1 MSMTTVANC
10 PNVTEVQRLQIVLDS
25 NGIESFIPDSNSAS
39 IAPCLFSTKSGVRL
53 QVDEKDVE
61 RAKSL
66 IEEAR
71 ESYRDE
77 EEQE

>member
-10 PNVTEVQRLQIVLDS
+10 FNVVEAQRLQIVLDS
-25 NGIESFIPDSNSAS
+25 NGIESFVPDSNSAS
-39 IAPCLFSTKSGVRL
+39 IAPYLFSTKSGVRL
-53 QVDEKDVE
+53 QVDEKDAE

-77 EEQE
+77 EE

>member
-10 PNVTEVQRLQIVLDS
+10 FNVVEAQRLQIVLDA
-25 NGIESFIPDSNSAS
+25 NGIESFVPDSNSAS
-39 IAPCLFSTKSGVRL
+39 IAPYLFSTKSGVRL

-77 EEQE
+77 EE